1 MAIKPN
7 ARALDFLS
15 RPLPLRLQRR
25 TWMLIG
31 LAVLAAALYWQQ
43 SWLATLGMAPF
54 LIALLPCM
62 AMCALGLCMHGGP
75 GKKHSDPAQGSE
87 RAGSTVEP
95 RD

>member
-1 MAIKPN
+1 MAIKPG
-7 ARALDFLS
+7 ARAFNFLS
-15 RPLPLRLQRR
+15 RPLPLRLQRQ

-31 LAVLAAALYWQQ
+31 LAVLAVALYWRQ
-43 SWLATLGMAPF
+43 SWLAALGVAPF

-62 AMCALGLCMHGGP
+62 AMCALGLCMHGGT
-75 GKKHSDPAQGSE
+75 GKKYSDATQDGE